1 VGFKKLDFEE
11 YSESKMRSR
20 SESFL
25 NEIVTRRTIRQFSDR
40 MVPIDIINNC
50 IKTAASAPSG
60 ANKQPWQFVVVKD
73 PGIKAEIRKAAEKE
87 EKEFYG
93 HRATKEW
100 LEDLNQFGTDW
111 HKPFLEI
118 APYLI
123 VVFRK
128 IYDLEDDGTQ
138 RKNYYVNESVGIA
151 SGFLLAALHHAGLAT
166 LTHTPSPM
174 NFLGQILNRP
184 VNEKAFLL
192 IPVGYP
198 ANDAEVPDLSKK
210 PFGEI
215 SKSCLVIKSVFLN
228 ILDKKQST

>member
-1 VGFKKLDFEE
+1 MGFKKLDFDE
-11 YSESKMRSR
+11 YSETKMRSR
-20 SESFL
+20 SESFF
-25 NEIVTRRTIRQFSDR
+25 NEIVTRRTIREFSDR
-40 MVPIDIINNC
+40 IVPIDIINNC

-73 PGIKAEIRKAAEKE
+73 LGIKTKIRKAAEKE

-174 NFLGQILNRP
+174 NFLGEILNRP
-184 VNEKAFLL
+184 KNEKAFLL

-198 ANDAEVPDLSKK
+198 AKDAEVPDISKK
-210 PFGEI
+210 PFSKI
-215 SKSCLVIKSVFLN
+215 SKIV
-228 ILDKKQST
+228 

>member
-1 VGFKKLDFEE
+1 MGFKKLDFEE

-25 NEIVTRRTIRQFSDR
+25 NEIVTRRTIREFSDR
-40 MVPIDIINNC
+40 IVPIDIINNC

-60 ANKQPWQFVVVKD
+60 ANKQPWQFVVVRD
-73 PGIKAEIRKAAEKE
+73 SGIKTKIREAAEKE

-123 VVFRK
+123 VIFRK

-174 NFLGQILNRP
+174 NFLGEILNRP
-184 VNEKAFLL
+184 KNEKAFLL

-198 ANDAEVPDLSKK
+198 AKDAEVPDISKK
-210 PFGEI
+210 PFSEI
-215 SKSCLVIKSVFLN
+215 SKIV
-228 ILDKKQST
+228 

>member
-1 VGFKKLDFEE
+1 MGFKKLDFEE

-25 NEIVTRRTIRQFSDR
+25 NEIVTRRTIREFSDR
-40 MVPIDIINNC
+40 IVPIDIINNC

-60 ANKQPWQFVVVKD
+60 ANKQPWQFVVVRD
-73 PGIKAEIRKAAEKE
+73 SGIKTKIREAAEKE

-123 VVFRK
+123 VIFRK

-174 NFLGQILNRP
+174 NFLGEILNRP
-184 VNEKAFLL
+184 KNEKAFLL

-198 ANDAEVPDLSKK
+198 AKDAEVPDISKK
-210 PFGEI
+210 PFNEI
-215 SKSCLVIKSVFLN
+215 SKIV
-228 ILDKKQST
+228 

>member
-25 NEIVTRRTIRQFSDR
+25 NEIVTRRTIREFSDR
-40 MVPIDIINNC
+40 IVPIDIINNC

-60 ANKQPWQFVVVKD
+60 ANKQPWQFVIVRD
-73 PGIKAEIRKAAEKE
+73 SGIKTKIREAAEKE

-111 HKPFLEI
+111 HKPFLDI

-151 SGFLLAALHHAGLAT
+151 SGFLLAALHHAGLIT

-174 NFLGQILNRP
+174 NFLGEILNRP
-184 VNEKAFLL
+184 KNEKAFLL

-198 ANDAEVPDLSKK
+198 AKDAEVPDISKK

-215 SKSCLVIKSVFLN
+215 SKIV
-228 ILDKKQST
+228 

>member
-1 VGFKKLDFEE
+1 VGFKKLDFDE

-25 NEIVTRRTIRQFSDR
+25 NEIITRRTIREFSDR
-40 MVPIDIINNC
+40 IVPIDIINNC

-60 ANKQPWQFVVVKD
+60 ANKQPWQFVIVRD
-73 PGIKAEIRKAAEKE
+73 SGIKTKIREAAEKE

-123 VVFRK
+123 VIFRK

-174 NFLGQILNRP
+174 NFLGEILNRP
-184 VNEKAFLL
+184 KNEKAFLL

-198 ANDAEVPDLSKK
+198 AKDAEVPDISKK
-210 PFGEI
+210 PFSKI
-215 SKSCLVIKSVFLN
+215 SKIV
-228 ILDKKQST
+228 

>member
-1 VGFKKLDFEE
+1 MGFKKLDFEE

-25 NEIVTRRTIRQFSDR
+25 NEIVTRRTIREFSDR
-40 MVPIDIINNC
+40 IVPIDIINNC

-73 PGIKAEIRKAAEKE
+73 SGIKTKIREAAEKE

-123 VVFRK
+123 VIFRK

-174 NFLGQILNRP
+174 NFLGEILNRP
-184 VNEKAFLL
+184 KNEKAFLL

-198 ANDAEVPDLSKK
+198 AKDAEVPDISKK
-210 PFGEI
+210 PFNEI
-215 SKSCLVIKSVFLN
+215 SKIV
-228 ILDKKQST
+228 

>member
-1 VGFKKLDFEE
+1 MGFKKLDFEE

-25 NEIVTRRTIRQFSDR
+25 NEIITRRTVREFSDR
-40 MVPIDIINNC
+40 IVPIDIINNC

-60 ANKQPWQFVVVKD
+60 ANKQPWQFVVVRD
-73 PGIKAEIRKAAEKE
+73 SGIKTKIREAAEKE

-111 HKPFLEI
+111 HKPFLDI

-151 SGFLLAALHHAGLAT
+151 SGFLLAALHHAGLIT

-174 NFLGQILNRP
+174 NFLGEILNRP
-184 VNEKAFLL
+184 KNEKAFLL

-198 ANDAEVPDLSKK
+198 AKDAEVPDISKK
-210 PFGEI
+210 SFGEI
-215 SKSCLVIKSVFLN
+215 SKIV
-228 ILDKKQST
+228 

>member
-1 VGFKKLDFEE
+1 MGFKKLDFEE

-25 NEIVTRRTIRQFSDR
+25 NEIITRRTVREFSDR
-40 MVPIDIINNC
+40 IVPIDIINNC

-60 ANKQPWQFVVVKD
+60 ANKQPWQFVVVRD
-73 PGIKAEIRKAAEKE
+73 SGIKTKIREAAEKE

-111 HKPFLEI
+111 HKPFLDI

-128 IYDLEDDGTQ
+128 IYDLENDGTQ

-151 SGFLLAALHHAGLAT
+151 SGFLLAALHHAGLIT

-174 NFLGQILNRP
+174 NFLGEILNRP
-184 VNEKAFLL
+184 KNEKAFLL

-198 ANDAEVPDLSKK
+198 AKDAEVPDISKK

-215 SKSCLVIKSVFLN
+215 SKIV
-228 ILDKKQST
+228 

>member
-1 VGFKKLDFEE
+1 MGFKKLDFEE

-25 NEIVTRRTIRQFSDR
+25 NEIITRRTVREFSDR
-40 MVPIDIINNC
+40 IVPIDIINNC

-60 ANKQPWQFVVVKD
+60 ANKQPWQFVVVRD
-73 PGIKAEIRKAAEKE
+73 SGIKTKIREAAEKE

-111 HKPFLEI
+111 HKPFLDI

-174 NFLGQILNRP
+174 NFLGEILNRP
-184 VNEKAFLL
+184 KNEKAFLL

-198 ANDAEVPDLSKK
+198 AKDAEVPDISKT

-215 SKSCLVIKSVFLN
+215 SKIV
-228 ILDKKQST
+228 

>member
-1 VGFKKLDFEE
+1 MGFKKLDFDE
-11 YSESKMRSR
+11 YSETKMRSR
-20 SESFL
+20 SESFF
-25 NEIVTRRTIRQFSDR
+25 NEIVTRRTIREFSDR
-40 MVPIDIINNC
+40 IVPIDIINNC

-60 ANKQPWQFVVVKD
+60 ANKQPWQFVVVRD
-73 PGIKAEIRKAAEKE
+73 SGIKTKIREAAEKE

-111 HKPFLEI
+111 HKPFLDI

-151 SGFLLAALHHAGLAT
+151 SGFLLAALHHAGLIT

-174 NFLGQILNRP
+174 NFLGEILNRP
-184 VNEKAFLL
+184 KNEKAFLL

-198 ANDAEVPDLSKK
+198 AKDAEVPDISKK
-210 PFGEI
+210 PFSEI
-215 SKSCLVIKSVFLN
+215 SKIV
-228 ILDKKQST
+228 